1 VTRRLTKVSGQY
13 AVLFRPRVQGIP
25 LPDYQPIT
33 PDKFSKYCWTKTD
46 NYQFTS
52 KDTTCPIVV
61 EELAQVAFNFPC
73 AFVSD
78 SEGFSLVSVQGL
90 DAKNNLCIDTDG
102 NWQADYVPAHYRAH
116 PFALAKASDA
126 QFVVCVDVES
136 QQLNETGIGMPFFG
150 DDGKPSEAL
159 NAVINFQKI
168 LANAKSTTQKISA
181 ALASKA
187 LIKSVEYN
195 VGTATETRKI
205 AGLFGIDETALNAL
219 PAEDL
224 VELRNAGAL
233 GVAYLQLFST
243 HQFRNLSR
251 LKESGAKNLP
261 KNDLPVGLD
270 LDFLQNHGS
279 IIFGA
284 L

>member
-1 VTRRLTKVSGQY
+1 M
-13 AVLFRPRVQGIP
+13 
-25 LPDYQPIT
+25 PDYQPIA
-33 PDKFSKYCWTKTD
+33 PEKFSKHYWTKTD

-61 EELAQVAFNFPC
+61 EELAQVAFNLPC
-73 AFVSD
+73 AFVPA
-78 SEGFSLVSVQGL
+78 SEGFNLVSVQGL
-90 DAKNNLCIDTDG
+90 DSKHNLCVDTNG
-102 NWQADYVPAHYRAH
+102 NWLAGYVPAHYRAH
-116 PFALAKASDA
+116 PFALAKTNGE
-126 QFVVCVDVES
+126 QFVVCVDVDS
-136 QQLNETGIGMPFFG
+136 QQLNETGIGDPFFG
-150 DDGKPSEAL
+150 DDAKPSEAL
-159 NAVINFQKI
+159 NEVINFQKI
-168 LANAKSTTQKISA
+168 LESAKSKTHKISA

-205 AGLFGIDETALNAL
+205 AGLFGIDETTLNAL

-251 LKESGAKNLP
+251 LKEFGSTNFP
-261 KNDLPVGLD
+261 KSDLPVGLD
-270 LDFLQNHGS
+270 LDFLQNHGN